1 MVEIS
6 RSAPALHTQA
16 ESEDEK
22 RVDAVEDLYVKA
34 FGQRPEKALLDAL
47 GSEAAVQ
54 EILYPKGSVE
64 LGQYLR

>member
-1 MVEIS
+1 MHRCAVSFAFRIGFVGS
-6 RSAPALHTQA
+6 LN
-16 ESEDEK
+16 K